1 MPTARDLSHVIHSMY
16 GMNTISNVKFTHN
29 VNPNTSAQMKDY
41 YLDADGN
48 IQSGSPAIRDFAPS
62 SKSGS
67 YSYPLTVLQQ
77 DPYGDGY
84 VYRVIDTKDK
94 TTHGLATTMPSG
106 GRCSSI
112 TRQTASRLLEKGK
125 YFTYVDS
132 DGVEKKLSLSL

>member
-1 MPTARDLSHVIHSMY
+1 MY

-62 SKSGS
+62 GKSG

-84 VYRVIDTKDK
+84 VYRVIDTK
-94 TTHGLATTMPSG
+94 
-106 GRCSSI
+106 R
-112 TRQTASRLLEKGK
+112 
-125 YFTYVDS
+125 
-132 DGVEKKLSLSL
+132 